1 MNKDTNEQKRSYSQL
16 IQGQEWVEVFK
27 RMKLYDV
34 FNKTKHSGIDISFEN
49 FPNVGVTP
57 EDYTDIYFT
66 DFISRQGSE
75 SVFERDNFRMSYK
88 ISRKWHII
96 RLQDMDSDR
105 LAIKVVFRDGD
116 GR

>member
-1 MNKDTNEQKRSYSQL
+1 MMDEQKKSYSQL
-16 IQGQEWVEVFK
+16 IQEREWVEVFK

-34 FNKTKHSGIDISFEN
+34 FHKSKHSGIDISFEN

-57 EDYTDIYFT
+57 EDYTDVYFT

-105 LAIKVVFRDGD
+105 LAIKVVFRDGN